1 MCTLIN
7 KFLPPFR
14 LLQNTDTK
22 NLLRHIEY
30 ANKLLI
36 YVISAFNWDLKDLKI
51 PEYIPECLLAFNG
64 HIGVFK
70 QGDDVTIAAGQPA
83 GKPNKYGVFGR
94 YIATTWD
101 GETFEGTTDKDVV
114 IIPNNSLYVPDWWV
128 IQRYSEMLSQT
139 DISLMA
145 NIRYTRETKFFR
157 VDTEKERQAIKK
169 AISDSD
175 SGEPVVAVS
184 TPDRVVDDLLAN
196 GQRGYDVFD
205 LTDPKDTDK
214 LQYLS
219 RFYDDL
225 MSRFLRTYGIDVE
238 NVNKGSQILSDE
250 LHGFSNAAA
259 IPTEDKFKCR
269 VNACKKIKD
278 ILGIDIDVTMS
289 DLYNY
294 DTKKRGD
301 EDVNEY
307 NEQRTE
313 TDSVVPAE

>member
-1 MCTLIN
+1 M
-7 KFLPPFR
+7 
-14 LLQNTDTK
+14 QNTDAK
-22 NLLRHIEY
+22 NVLRHMEY

-36 YVISAFNWDLKDLKI
+36 YVISAFNWDLKNLTI

-70 QGDDVTIAAGQPA
+70 YGNDVTIAAGQPA
-83 GKPNKYGVFGR
+83 GKPNKYGVFER
-94 YIATTWD
+94 YLATTWD
-101 GETFEGTTDKDVV
+101 GEIFEGITDKDVV

-128 IQRYSEMLSQT
+128 IQRYAEMLSQT

-157 VDTEKERQAIKK
+157 VDTEKEKQAIKK
-169 AISDSD
+169 AIADSD

-250 LHGFSNAAA
+250 LHGFSNASA

-301 EDVNEY
+301 EDVNER
-307 NEQRTE
+307 NETRAEFDT
-313 TDSVVPAE
+313 TIPAEQI

>member
-1 MCTLIN
+1 MQDTDN
-7 KFLPPFR
+7 K
-14 LLQNTDTK
+14 NIM
-22 NLLRHIEY
+22 RHVEY

-36 YVISAFNWDLKDLKI
+36 YVISAFSWDLGDLKI

-64 HIGVFK
+64 HIGVFNK
-70 QGDDVTIAAGQPA
+70 NGDITIAAGQPA
-83 GKPNKYGVFGR
+83 GRSNKYGVFER

-101 GETFEGTTDKDVV
+101 GETFEGETDKDVV
-114 IIPNNSLYVPDWWV
+114 IIPNNSIYAPDWWV
-128 IQRYSEMLSQT
+128 IQRYAEMLSQT

-157 VDTEKERQAIKK
+157 VDTEKEKQAIKK
-169 AISDSD
+169 AMSDSD
-175 SGEPVVAVS
+175 RGEPVVAVS
-184 TPDRVVDDLLAN
+184 TPDRVVDDLLN
-196 GQRGYDVFD
+196 TGKYGYDTFD
-205 LTDPKDTDK
+205 LTDPRDADR

-269 VNACKKIKD
+269 VRACKKVRD

-289 DLYNY
+289 KLYNY
-294 DTKKRGD
+294 DTKTRGD
-301 EDVNEY
+301 ENVNEY
-307 NEQRTE
+307 NTTGSDIDSALSAEQI
-313 TDSVVPAE
+313 